1 MGRALP
7 QTAARLKVAAAVFRK
22 LSRPVSVRQRSCDPM
37 ITVQTCVRRFWI
49 VLRPVSKHF
58 RSGENRSLKSKARR
72 SSRPFDMGGHQ
83 IIARHWPS
91 EFEECISNTVFGA
104 HHSLELRFECV
115 EGFAEGN
122 KV

>member
-1 MGRALP
+1 
-7 QTAARLKVAAAVFRK
+7 
-22 LSRPVSVRQRSCDPM
+22 
-37 ITVQTCVRRFWI
+37 
-49 VLRPVSKHF
+49 
-58 RSGENRSLKSKARR
+58 
-72 SSRPFDMGGHQ
+72 MGGHQ
-83 IIARHWPS
+83 IIARQWPS

>member
-1 MGRALP
+1 
-7 QTAARLKVAAAVFRK
+7 
-22 LSRPVSVRQRSCDPM
+22 
-37 ITVQTCVRRFWI
+37 
-49 VLRPVSKHF
+49 
-58 RSGENRSLKSKARR
+58 
-72 SSRPFDMGGHQ
+72 MGGHQ

-122 KV
+122 KVNPPPLPTAQGIERRRIKTSGERVSCAVRLYILP